1 MYINSILRSGEN
13 LIGVS
18 ILNQFFFGI
27 RLFSPFVLILL
38 FRVLWDDLIES
49 VSIVGVLSLCIG
61 FYRVSISLFRLLGF
75 ICFFVR
81 VTLRFQLSLLIWSQE
96 IEKIYM

>member
-1 MYINSILRSGEN
+1 MYINSILRSGER
-13 LIGVS
+13 LIGV
-18 ILNQFFFGI
+18 NPQPVFFFRLGI

-49 VSIVGVLSLCIG
+49 VSIVGVLSTDP
-61 FYRVSISLFRLLGF
+61 LFRLLGF

-81 VTLRFQLSLLIWSQE
+81 VTLQFQLNSVFSGA
-96 IEKIYM
+96 